1 MDEDISDLPVPTR
14 ENFSDLPTP
23 NAQDI
28 SGLPVPQQT
37 YAEEKPQKNIIDQG
51 LEVFRQG
58 LIGGIAGSVFPEF
71 AQKTGQA
78 IKTGGRAMGPYG
90 RIPTAVGSAIE
101 AGGVAMKASRP
112 AAMATGVVGGLTGET
127 AGQVYESQYG
137 PGLGAE
143 LTRLTT
149 SVLAP
154 IPIQYLGT
162 RAGGLISAL
171 ATKANIPGFSTGR
184 TVGQLLQEQGV
195 NAPNLSGEQRAF
207 ILKKLDDIRGG
218 QSSIAA
224 EKEIV
229 EMLKKD
235 VARLRSTAATD
246 ANAIEAFA
254 ANQSKRILDDA
265 AKRADEIRARA
276 RSYSPAIRQ
285 IAEIDAKDILTKAQA
300 QVQQLEKQTRT
311 QILNLRQQSGKLS
324 QRSEQNIGKAQG
336 EIKTIGQ
343 DKPLTDVFTP
353 VQKTTLARQEAIIKE
368 RDVLDKTLRQEQAK
382 IVAANEN
389 KGIKLSDMG
398 SYKQLETLTR
408 PFDPVTS
415 PTVRRVT
422 DPGVLAFYKRIRDSV
437 IDQRYELTKKE
448 AEVASSLGLPV
459 QQDGERFYRVFRS
472 SFEAA
477 DDARRFAGTV
487 FKNPPEGYEAV
498 KGQIQQNVYGL
509 LKKLQEDYVGQV
521 DRRALQ
527 DNWSQATRRL
537 EQFETKAGKSL
548 TEIEQGTADVL
559 KPPAELANVFFGNRT
574 GVDKLINLTGDERLV
589 RQTAGDYVAGQI
601 KGMNAQQV
609 SSWLGQAKNK
619 DFLSH
624 PSLSDLGAK
633 LQSYAANLAR
643 AERFG
648 EARGKF
654 ATALRTKAEGLPE
667 ILTKQKIPTVM
678 SEAEKQVAQVEQQRI
693 KDAALGLKGQKKTA
707 SKIKAASREEAEAV
721 TTQAGAE
728 AAAVRK
734 AAEDKAKTILAG
746 TTDPARMRDIVF
758 NKKDAEWE
766 EMSRIVLAEPD
777 GKKQFAKAIGQ
788 VIADKAG
795 SSLKGAIDD
804 WKYVSNRLTKY
815 GLMDKA
821 QTDVIASKLNEIY
834 VAPASLADKMSFTQR
849 LINNAILG
857 YAIPRPAGEIYET
870 VRGQ

>member
-1 MDEDISDLPVPTR
+1 MTIKFEDE
-14 ENFSDLPTP
+14 TP
-23 NAQDI
+23 KTTPKTTIKFEDDVSAEPL
-28 SGLPVPQQT
+28 SEKKEPGLI
-37 YAEEKPQKNIIDQG
+37 EKGTEIG
-51 LEVFRQG
+51 RQG
-58 LIGGIAGSVFPEF
+58 VIGGIGGIVFPDV
-71 AQKTGQA
+71 AQKTGEFIQKGQYLPGP
-78 IKTGGRAMGPYG
+78 IGR
-90 RIPTAVGSAIE
+90 TAKYVGKGLE
-101 AGGVAMKASRP
+101 LAGTAMKASRP
-112 AAMATGVVGGLTGET
+112 AAMATGAVGGVIGET
-127 AGQVYESQYG
+127 GGQIYESQYG

-143 LTRLTT
+143 LTRLTAST
-149 SVLAP
+149 LGPVP
-154 IPIQYLGT
+154 VQYLGT
-162 RAGGLISAL
+162 KAGGLMTSL
-171 ATKANIPGFSTGR
+171 AGQTARLLGFNPTGLNMGR

-246 ANAIEAFA
+246 AGAIEAQA
-254 ANQSKRILDDA
+254 VVQ
-265 AKRADEIRARA
+265 
-276 RSYSPAIRQ
+276 IRQ
-285 IAEIDAKDILTKAQA
+285 ILNNATNLANQIRTRASSQSPSIQQLAEIDAKDILAKAQN

-311 QILNLRQQSGKLS
+311 QVANLRQKTGELT
-324 QRSEQNIGKAQG
+324 QRSERNIGTAQG

-353 VQKTTLARQEAIIKE
+353 VQETTLARQKAIIDE
-368 RDVLDKTLRQEQAK
+368 RDVLDKTLRQEQAS
-382 IVAANEN
+382 IVAANEAN
-389 KGIKLSDMG
+389 GVKLSDMD
-398 SYKQLETLTR
+398 SYKQIETLTR
-408 PFDPVTS
+408 PFDPATS
-415 PTVRRVT
+415 PTVRKVT

-437 IDQRYELTKKE
+437 INQRYELTEEQAK
-448 AEVASSLGLPV
+448 VASSLGYPV
-459 QQDGERFYRVFRS
+459 QQEQGKFYRVFNS

-498 KGQIQQNVYGL
+498 KGTIQQNVYGL

-527 DNWSQATRRL
+527 DNWSQATKRL

-589 RQTAGDYVAGQI
+589 RQTAGDYVASQI
-601 KGMNAQQV
+601 RGMNAQQA
-609 SSWLGQAKNK
+609 SAWINQPKNR

-633 LQSYAANLAR
+633 LQSYVANLAR

-648 EARGKF
+648 AARGQF
-654 ATALRTKAEGLPE
+654 ATALRTEAESLPE
-667 ILTKQKIPTVM
+667 MLTKQTPKIT
-678 SEAEKQVAQVEQQRI
+678 SEAEKQAAKVKLKAQQDEE
-693 KDAALGLKGQKKTA
+693 KALKLQN
-707 SKIKAASREEAEAV
+707 KAASDVESAAKKEIS
-721 TTQAGAE
+721 TLGKQAGTE
-728 AAAVRK
+728 ASAVRQ
-734 AAEDKAKTILAG
+734 AAEDKAKVILAG
-746 TTDPARMRDIVF
+746 TTDSMRVRDIIF
-758 NKKDAEWE
+758 GKNRAEFQ

-777 GKKQFAKAIGQ
+777 GKKQFAKAVGQ
-788 VIADKAG
+788 VIADKAQG
-795 SSLKGAIDD
+795 SLSGAIKD
-804 WKYVSNRLTKY
+804 WKYISDDLVSY
-815 GLMDKA
+815 GLMTKA
-821 QTDVIASKLNEIY
+821 QTDAIASKLNEIY

-857 YAIPRPAGEIYET
+857 YAVPRPVGEIYET

>member
-1 MDEDISDLPVPTR
+1 MSEDISDLPVPTQIDI
-14 ENFSDLPTP
+14 SDLPVP
-23 NAQDI
+23 SAQDI
-28 SGLPVPQQT
+28 SGLPVPQQI
-37 YAEEKPQKNIIDQG
+37 YAEDKPKKNIIDQG
-51 LEVFRQG
+51 VEVGRQG
-58 LIGGIAGSVFPEF
+58 LIGGIAGSVFPEA
-71 AQKTGQA
+71 AQTVGKVIQKGQYLP
-78 IKTGGRAMGPYG
+78 GPVGRAAKY
-90 RIPTAVGSAIE
+90 VGTGLE
-101 AGGVAMKASRP
+101 LAGTAMKTSRP
-112 AAMATGVVGGLTGET
+112 AAMATGVVGGVIGET
-127 AGQVYESQYG
+127 SGQAYESQYG

-149 SVLAP
+149 STLGPV
-154 IPIQYLGT
+154 PIQYLGT
-162 RAGGLISAL
+162 KTGGLISAL
-171 ATKANIPGFSTGR
+171 ASKFAPGFSTVR

-218 QSSIAA
+218 QSSITA

-229 EMLKKD
+229 DMLKKD

-246 ANAIEAFA
+246 AGAIESQA
-254 ANQSKRILDDA
+254 AAQSKRIIDDA
-265 AKRADEIRARA
+265 TKRAEEIRTRA

-285 IAEIDAKDILTKAQA
+285 LAEIDAKDILAKAQN

-311 QILNLRQQSGKLS
+311 QVANLRQKTGELT
-324 QRSEQNIGKAQG
+324 QRSERNIGTAQG

-353 VQKTTLARQEAIIKE
+353 VQKTTLLRQKDIIDE

-382 IVAANEN
+382 IVAANEAA
-389 KGIKLSDMG
+389 GVKLSDMD
-398 SYKQLETLTR
+398 SYKQIEVLTR

-415 PTVRRVT
+415 PTVRKVT

-437 IDQRYELTKKE
+437 IDRRYELTKKE
-448 AEVASSLGLPV
+448 AEVALSLKLPV
-459 QQDGERFYRVFRS
+459 QEEGGTFYRVFRS

-498 KGQIQQNVYGL
+498 KGTIQQNVYGL

-527 DNWSQATRRL
+527 DNWSQATKRL

-574 GVDKLINLTGDERLV
+574 GVDKLISLTGDERLV

-601 KGMNAQQV
+601 RGMNAQQA
-609 SSWLGQAKNK
+609 SAWINQPKNR

-633 LQSYAANLAR
+633 LQSYVANLAR
-643 AERFG
+643 AEQFG
-648 EARGKF
+648 GARGQF
-654 ATALRTKAEGLPE
+654 ATALRTEAKSLPE
-667 ILTKQKIPTVM
+667 MLTKQTPKIT
-678 SEAEKQVAQVEQQRI
+678 SEAEKQAAKVEQKRI
-693 KDAALGLKGQKKTA
+693 QDAAEALKLQKKTA
-707 SKIKAASREEAEAV
+707 SEVKSTGEK
-721 TTQAGAE
+721 E
-728 AAAVRK
+728 AAAVTKQAGTEASAIRQ
-734 AAEDKAKTILAG
+734 AAEDKAKVILAG
-746 TTDPARMRDIVF
+746 TTDAVRVRDIIF
-758 NKKDAEWE
+758 GKNRAEFQ
-766 EMSRIVLAEPD
+766 EMSRIVLAEPE
-777 GKKQFAKAIGQ
+777 GKKQFAKAVGQ
-788 VIADKAG
+788 VIADKAQG
-795 SSLKGAIDD
+795 SLSGAIKD
-804 WKYVSNRLTKY
+804 WKYISDDLVSY
-815 GLMDKA
+815 GLMTKS
-821 QTDVIASKLNEIY
+821 QTDAIASKLNEIY

-857 YAIPRPAGEIYET
+857 YAVPRPVGAIVET
-870 VRGQ
+870 VTGE

>member
-1 MDEDISDLPVPTR
+1 LP
-14 ENFSDLPTP
+14 
-23 NAQDI
+23 
-28 SGLPVPQQT
+28 GPVGRAAKYVGT
-37 YAEEKPQKNIIDQG
+37 G
-51 LEVFRQG
+51 LE
-58 LIGGIAGSVFPEF
+58 LAG
-71 AQKTGQA
+71 T
-78 IKTGGRAMGPYG
+78 
-90 RIPTAVGSAIE
+90 
-101 AGGVAMKASRP
+101 AMKSSRP
-112 AAMATGVVGGLTGET
+112 AAMATGVVGGLSGET
-127 AGQVYESQYG
+127 SGQIYESQYG

-143 LTRLTT
+143 LTRLTAST
-149 SVLAP
+149 LVP
-154 IPIQYLGT
+154 FPVQYLGT
-162 RAGGLISAL
+162 KTGGLISAL

-195 NAPNLSGEQRAF
+195 AAPNLSAEQRAF
-207 ILKKLDDIRGG
+207 IQKKLDDIRGG
-218 QSSIAA
+218 QNSIEA

-246 ANAIEAFA
+246 AGSIEAQA
-254 ANQSKRILDDA
+254 AFQSKQILDDA
-265 AKRADEIRARA
+265 AKRADEIRTRA

-311 QILNLRQQSGKLS
+311 QIANLRQKSGELR

-353 VQKTTLARQEAIIKE
+353 VQETTLARQKAIIAE

-382 IVAANEN
+382 IVAANEAN
-389 KGIKLSDMG
+389 NVKLSDMD
-398 SYKQLETLTR
+398 SYKQIEVLTR
-408 PFDPVTS
+408 PFDPATS

-422 DPGVLAFYKRIRDSV
+422 DPGVIAFYKRIRDSV
-437 IDQRYELTKKE
+437 IDRRYELTEEQAAAAKD
-448 AEVASSLGLPV
+448 LGFSV
-459 QQDGERFYRVFRS
+459 QQDGGKFYRVFSS

-509 LKKLQEDYVGQV
+509 LKRLQEDYVGQV
-521 DRRALQ
+521 ERKALQ

-601 KGMNAQQV
+601 RGMNAQQV

-643 AERFG
+643 AEGFG
-648 EARGKF
+648 GARGKL
-654 ATALRTKAEGLPE
+654 ATALRTEAEGLPAM
-667 ILTKQKIPTVM
+667 LTKEARKILPK
-678 SEAEKQVAQVEQQRI
+678 AEEQAAQVEQQRI
-693 KDAALGLKGQKKTA
+693 QDAAKALKLQKKTA
-707 SKIKAASREEAEAV
+707 SKIKATSREEAEAV
-721 TTQAGAE
+721 TTQAKSE
-728 AAAVRK
+728 ASAVKK
-734 AAEDKAKTILAG
+734 AAEDKAKIILAE
-746 TTDPARMRDIVF
+746 TTDPARLRDIVF

-766 EMSRIVLAEPD
+766 EMSRIVLAETD
-777 GKKQFAKAIGQ
+777 GKAKFAKAIGQ

-821 QTDVIASKLNEIY
+821 QTDAIASKLNEIY

-857 YAIPRPAGEIYET
+857 YAAPRPVGAIIET
-870 VRGQ
+870 VRGD

>member
-1 MDEDISDLPVPTR
+1 MSEDISDLPVPTQIDI
-14 ENFSDLPTP
+14 SDLPVP
-23 NAQDI
+23 SAQDI
-28 SGLPVPQQT
+28 SGLPVPQQI
-37 YAEEKPQKNIIDQG
+37 YAEDKPKKNIIDQG
-51 LEVFRQG
+51 VEVGRQG
-58 LIGGIAGSVFPEF
+58 LIGGIAGSVFPE
-71 AQKTGQA
+71 ATQTVGKVIQKGQYLP
-78 IKTGGRAMGPYG
+78 GPLGRAAKY
-90 RIPTAVGSAIE
+90 VGTGLE
-101 AGGVAMKASRP
+101 LAGTAMKTSRP
-112 AAMATGVVGGLTGET
+112 AAMATGVVGGVIGET
-127 AGQVYESQYG
+127 SGQAYESQYG

-149 SVLAP
+149 STLGPV
-154 IPIQYLGT
+154 PIQYLGT
-162 RAGGLISAL
+162 KTGGLISAL
-171 ATKANIPGFSTGR
+171 ASKFAPGFSTVR

-229 EMLKKD
+229 DMLKKD

-246 ANAIEAFA
+246 AGAIESQA
-254 ANQSKRILDDA
+254 AAQSKRIIDDA
-265 AKRADEIRARA
+265 TKRAEEIRTRA

-285 IAEIDAKDILTKAQA
+285 LAEIDAKDILAKAQN

-311 QILNLRQQSGKLS
+311 QVANLRQKTGELT
-324 QRSEQNIGKAQG
+324 QRSERNIGTAQG

-353 VQKTTLARQEAIIKE
+353 VQETTLARQKAIIDE

-382 IVAANEN
+382 IVAANEAA
-389 KGIKLSDMG
+389 GVKLSDMD
-398 SYKQLETLTR
+398 SYKQIEVLTR

-415 PTVRRVT
+415 PTVRKVT

-437 IDQRYELTKKE
+437 IDRRYELTKEQAE
-448 AEVASSLGLPV
+448 AASRNGFPV
-459 QQDGERFYRVFRS
+459 QEEGGTFYRVFRS

-498 KGQIQQNVYGL
+498 KGTIQQNVYGL
-509 LKKLQEDYVGQV
+509 LKKLQEDYVGRV

-527 DNWSQATRRL
+527 DNWSQATKRL

-574 GVDKLINLTGDERLV
+574 GVDRLINLTGDERLV

-601 KGMNAQQV
+601 RGMNAQQV

-633 LQSYAANLAR
+633 LQSYVANLAR
-643 AERFG
+643 AEQFG
-648 EARGKF
+648 GARGQF
-654 ATALRTKAEGLPE
+654 ATALRTEAKSLPE
-667 ILTKQKIPTVM
+667 MLTKQKIPRVM
-678 SEAEKQVAQVEQQRI
+678 SEAETQVADVQQKRI
-693 KDAALGLKGQKKTA
+693 QDAAKALKGQKGTA
-707 SKIKAASREEAEAV
+707 SEIKATSRKEAEAV
-721 TTQAGAE
+721 TTQAGTE
-728 AAAVRK
+728 ASAIRQ
-734 AAEDKAKTILAG
+734 AAEDKAKVILAG
-746 TTDPARMRDIVF
+746 TTDAVRVRDIIF
-758 NKKDAEWE
+758 GKNRAEFQ
-766 EMSRIVLAEPD
+766 EMSRIVLAEPE
-777 GKKQFAKAIGQ
+777 GKKQFAKAVGQ
-788 VIADKAG
+788 VIADKAQG
-795 SSLKGAIDD
+795 SLSGAIKD
-804 WKYVSNRLTKY
+804 WKYISDDLVSY
-815 GLMDKA
+815 GLMTKS
-821 QTDVIASKLNEIY
+821 QTDAIASKLNEIY

-857 YAIPRPAGEIYET
+857 YAVPRTVGGIYET
-870 VRGQ
+870 VRGE

>member
-28 SGLPVPQQT
+28 SGLPVPQQI
-37 YAEEKPQKNIIDQG
+37 YAEDKPQKNIIDQG
-51 LEVFRQG
+51 LEVGRQG
-58 LIGGIAGSVFPEF
+58 LIGGIAGSVFPEA
-71 AQKTGQA
+71 AQTIGKVIQKGQYLP
-78 IKTGGRAMGPYG
+78 GPVGRAAKY
-90 RIPTAVGSAIE
+90 VGTGLE
-101 AGGVAMKASRP
+101 LAGTAMKSSRP
-112 AAMATGVVGGLTGET
+112 AAMATGVVGGVTGET

-143 LTRLTT
+143 LTRLTAST
-149 SVLAP
+149 LGP
-154 IPIQYLGT
+154 IPVQYLGT
-162 RAGGLISAL
+162 KTGGLIAAL
-171 ATKANIPGFSTGR
+171 GTKMGMPGFSTGR

-195 NAPNLSGEQRAF
+195 AAPNLSAEQRAF
-207 ILKKLDDIRGG
+207 IQKKLDDIRGG
-218 QSSIAA
+218 QNSIEA

-311 QILNLRQQSGKLS
+311 QIANLRQKSGELR

-353 VQKTTLARQEAIIKE
+353 VQQTTLARQKAIIKE
-368 RDVLDKTLRQEQAK
+368 RDALDNTLRQEQAK

-389 KGIKLSDMG
+389 KGIKLSDMD

-459 QQDGERFYRVFRS
+459 QQDGERFYRIFRS

-498 KGQIQQNVYGL
+498 RGQVQQNVYGL

-521 DRRALQ
+521 ERKALQ
-527 DNWSQATRRL
+527 DNWAQATKRL

-559 KPPAELANVFFGNRT
+559 KSPAELANVFFANRT

-601 KGMNAQQV
+601 RGMNAQQV

-643 AERFG
+643 AEGFG
-648 EARGKF
+648 GARGKL
-654 ATALRTKAEGLPE
+654 ATALRTEAEGLPGM
-667 ILTKQKIPTVM
+667 LTKQTPKIM

-721 TTQAGAE
+721 TTQAGKE
-728 AAAVRK
+728 AAAVRQ
-734 AAEDKAKTILAG
+734 AAEDKAKIILAE
-746 TTDPARMRDIVF
+746 TTDPARLRDIVF

-766 EMSRIVLAEPD
+766 EMSRIVLAETD
-777 GKKQFAKAIGQ
+777 GKAKFAKAIGQ

-821 QTDVIASKLNEIY
+821 QTDAIASKLNEIY

-857 YAIPRPAGEIYET
+857 YAVPRTVGGIYET
-870 VRGQ
+870 VRGD

>member
-1 MDEDISDLPVPTR
+1 MSKIKFEDEAPKTTIKYEDDVSAQPLSDKKEP
-14 ENFSDLPTP
+14 
-23 NAQDI
+23 
-28 SGLPVPQQT
+28 GLI
-37 YAEEKPQKNIIDQG
+37 EKGTEIG
-51 LEVFRQG
+51 RQG
-58 LIGGIAGSVFPEF
+58 LIGGIVGSVFPEA
-71 AQKTGQA
+71 AQTVGKVIQKGQYLP
-78 IKTGGRAMGPYG
+78 GPVGRAAKY
-90 RIPTAVGSAIE
+90 VGTGLE
-101 AGGVAMKASRP
+101 LAGTAMKTSRP
-112 AAMATGVVGGLTGET
+112 AAMATGVVGGVIGET
-127 AGQVYESQYG
+127 AGQAYESEYG

-143 LTRLTT
+143 LTRLTAST
-149 SVLAP
+149 LGPVP
-154 IPIQYLGT
+154 VQYLGT
-162 RAGGLISAL
+162 KAGGLMTSL
-171 ATKANIPGFSTGR
+171 AGQTARLMGFNPTGLNMGR
-184 TVGQLLQEQGV
+184 TVGQLLQEQGI

-246 ANAIEAFA
+246 AGAIESQA
-254 ANQSKRILDDA
+254 AAQSKRIIDDA
-265 AKRADEIRARA
+265 TKRAEEIRTRA

-285 IAEIDAKDILTKAQA
+285 LAEIDAKDILAKAQN

-324 QRSEQNIGKAQG
+324 QRSEQNIGKAQAELQTVG
-336 EIKTIGQ
+336 K

-353 VQKTTLARQEAIIKE
+353 VQETTLARQKAIIAE

-382 IVAANEN
+382 IVAANEAA
-389 KGIKLSDMG
+389 GVKLSDMD
-398 SYKQLETLTR
+398 SYKQIEVLTR

-415 PTVRRVT
+415 PTVRKVT

-437 IDQRYELTKKE
+437 IDRRYELTKEQAE
-448 AEVASSLGLPV
+448 AASRNGFPV
-459 QQDGERFYRVFRS
+459 QEEGGTFYRVFRS

-498 KGQIQQNVYGL
+498 KGTIQQNVYGL

-527 DNWSQATRRL
+527 DNWSQATKRL

-574 GVDKLINLTGDERLV
+574 GVDKLISLTGDERLV

-601 KGMNAQQV
+601 RGMNAQQA
-609 SSWLGQAKNK
+609 SAWINQPKNR

-633 LQSYAANLAR
+633 LQSYVANLAR
-643 AERFG
+643 AEQFG
-648 EARGKF
+648 GARGKL
-654 ATALRTKAEGLPE
+654 ATALRTEAEGLPE
-667 ILTKQKIPTVM
+667 MLTKQTPKIT
-678 SEAEKQVAQVEQQRI
+678 SEAEKQAAKVEQKRI
-693 KDAALGLKGQKKTA
+693 QDAAEALKLQKKTA
-707 SKIKAASREEAEAV
+707 SEVKSTGEK
-721 TTQAGAE
+721 E
-728 AAAVRK
+728 AAAVTKQAGTEASAIRQ
-734 AAEDKAKTILAG
+734 AAEDKAKVILAG
-746 TTDPARMRDIVF
+746 TTDAVRVRDIIF
-758 NKKDAEWE
+758 SKNRAEFQ
-766 EMSRIVLAEPD
+766 EMSRIVLAEPE
-777 GKKQFAKAIGQ
+777 GKKQFAKAVGQ
-788 VIADKAG
+788 VIADKAQG
-795 SSLKGAIDD
+795 SLSGAIKD
-804 WKYVSNRLTKY
+804 WKYISDDLVSY
-815 GLMDKA
+815 GLMTKS
-821 QTDVIASKLNEIY
+821 QTDAIASKLNEIY

-857 YAIPRPAGEIYET
+857 YAVPRPVGEIYET